1 LRGLARRLIIAAFAG
16 LAACQA
22 KTDENEEAK
31 GTALVTIAVAQTG
44 TIARVVRAYGAV
56 EFAPSGERTLAA
68 PSDAQVAEVLAPVG
82 TKVAPGT
89 AVVALRPSR
98 TATLELAKA
107 DADASAADA
116 ALARAERLRS
126 GGLSSDADVEAARQ
140 AAANAHAAQRLA
152 SAGPAA
158 LTLRAP
164 IAGVVETLA
173 FAPGDVVQAGAP
185 VAKVGSLS
193 ALRIRL
199 GLEPWQVK
207 QVRSGETVRLTS
219 LSDGALSTATV
230 LDVDPRADAQTRL
243 AGVIVA
249 APPGLSPGE
258 GMEGSIVLPGSGTG
272 VVIPRAAVIYD
283 QDQTYVFVAQRGV
296 AHRRDV
302 RLGPDD
308 GANLQVTSGLRPG
321 ERVVVAGAASLDDG
335 MAVREGKPAG

>member
-1 LRGLARRLIIAAFAG
+1 MRTGLILVTFAA

-22 KTDENEEAK
+22 KTDQSEEAK
-31 GTALVTIAVAQTG
+31 GTALVTIAVAQAG
-44 TIARVVRAYGAV
+44 TVAREIRAYGAV

-68 PSDAQVAEVLAPVG
+68 PSDAQVAEVLAPAG
-82 TKVAPGT
+82 TRVTPGT
-89 AVVALRPSR
+89 AVVTLRPSR
-98 TATLELAKA
+98 AATLELAKA

-116 ALARAERLRS
+116 ALARAQRLRS
-126 GGLSSDADVEAARQ
+126 GGLASDADVETARQ

-173 FAPGDVVQAGAP
+173 LAPGEVVQAGAP

-193 ALRIRL
+193 ALRVRL

-207 QVRSGETVRLTS
+207 QVRPGETVRLSS
-219 LSDGALSTATV
+219 LAGGAVSTATV
-230 LDVDPRADAQTRL
+230 LEVDPRADTQTRL

-258 GMEGSIVLPGSGTG
+258 GVEGTIELPGEGTG

-283 QDQTYVFVAQRGV
+283 QDQTYVFVAQAGV

-302 RLGPDD
+302 RLGTDD
-308 GANLQVTSGLRPG
+308 GTNVQVTSGLAPG
-321 ERVVVAGAASLDDG
+321 ERVAVAGAASLEDG